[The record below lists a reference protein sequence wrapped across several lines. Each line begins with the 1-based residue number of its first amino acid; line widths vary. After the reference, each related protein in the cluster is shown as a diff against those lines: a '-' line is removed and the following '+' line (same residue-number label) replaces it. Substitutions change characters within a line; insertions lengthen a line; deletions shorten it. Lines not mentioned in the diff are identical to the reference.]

1 MILTLDTTDNF
12 SIFSKTDNNT
22 NIYIYLKVNISYI
35 ENVKTNL
42 ISI

>member
-22 NIYIYLKVNISYI
+22 DIFIYFKVNISYI
-35 ENVKTNL
+35 ENVKT
-42 ISI
+42 I